1 MRTMQTSKIG
11 HFVLVIGIFCL
22 YLGAAGTAWTEG
34 NIGSGAWE
42 IHPYAGV
49 EQRYDN
55 NIYLDPDN
63 EKDDQIS
70 VVTGGVNLKTT
81 VKEHQFEFDYRA
93 DLVEYWD
100 YSTESTDDHRVF
112 ALMELNSP
120 SGFSVE
126 IEDTFK
132 KTADPPDLEKV
143 RREERIRNIGSVTA
157 EYQMT
162 DLGISVGYTNILD
175 DYDELESLDK
185 TENIVTLSP
194 NYQVLPKVSAFCEYN
209 YGWIDYDQ
217 TVLSNAEYHQARLGV
232 KGELTPKLTGMVKC
246 GYQWRDYDQAAK
258 KDFDGGVI
266 FASLTEEFS
275 ERTQLEIFGD
285 LGVNESSYSP
295 NNYYRLSR
303 LGLEL
308 KQELG
313 YKWSLNLEGS
323 YQRNKYPEQTSAAN
337 QSAKRKDDV
346 LIGGIG
352 VDYQIQDWLVA
363 GVNYNYRE
371 RSSNLDAF
379 DYGNNLISV
388 NLLATF

>member
-1 MRTMQTSKIG
+1 MQTSKIRYW
-11 HFVLVIGIFCL
+11 VLVIGIFCL
-22 YLGAAGTAWTEG
+22 YLGAVGTAWTEG

-49 EQRYDN
+49 EQRYDD
-55 NIYLDPDN
+55 NIFLDPDN
-63 EKDDQIS
+63 EQDDQIS
-70 VVTGGVNLKTT
+70 VVTGGINLTTT

-93 DLVEYWD
+93 DLIEYWD
-100 YSTESTDDHRVF
+100 HSTESTDDHTVF
-112 ALMELNSP
+112 ALVDLNSP

-126 IEDTFK
+126 IKDTFE
-132 KTADPPDLEKV
+132 KTAEQPDLERV
-143 RREERIRNIGSVTA
+143 RREERVRNIGSVTA
-157 EYQMT
+157 EYQLT
-162 DLGISVGYTNILD
+162 ELDISVGYTNILD
-175 DYDELESLDK
+175 DYDELDSLDK

-194 NYQVLPKVSAFCEYN
+194 NYQVLPKVSVFCEYN

-217 TVLSNAEYHQARLGV
+217 SVFSDGDYHQARLGV
-232 KGELTPKLTGMVKC
+232 KGELTSKLTGVVKG
-246 GYQWRDYDQAAK
+246 GYQWRDYDQAATE
-258 KDFDGGVI
+258 DFDGGVI

-275 ERTQLEIFGD
+275 ERTQLEFFGD
-285 LGVNESSYSP
+285 WGVTESSYSP

-308 KQELG
+308 KQKLG

-363 GVNYNYRE
+363 GVNYNHRD

-379 DYGNNLISV
+379 DYGNNRFSV